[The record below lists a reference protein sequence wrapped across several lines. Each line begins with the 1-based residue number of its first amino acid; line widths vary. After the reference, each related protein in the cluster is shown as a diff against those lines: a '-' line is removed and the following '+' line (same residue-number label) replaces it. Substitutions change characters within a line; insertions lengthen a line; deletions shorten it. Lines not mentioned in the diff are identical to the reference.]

1 MTFTHAI
8 TRRPGKEMAAGITT
22 STLGPPDY
30 TKALDQ
36 FDAYVNTL
44 NHCGLSVTVLDPLE
58 GYPDA
63 HFVEDAAVVTP
74 DVALITNPGATSRK
88 GEVPSIAAA
97 LQHFRKTVWVQP
109 PGTIDGGDVLMVGR
123 HFFIGLSE
131 RTNEQGAR
139 QLGEAVTGF
148 GCTWTPV
155 PVAAGL
161 HFKSSVNAVSE
172 DTLLLTR
179 DFADHPALAGFH
191 RIVISPAGS
200 VCGEHPAGQRP
211 PDHAR
216 RVSRHA
222 AKAPGHGQAD
232 HRTGRQRIQ
241 ENGRRPDLPL
251 LEVLIPCQKIPA
263 DTRKAAISSGS
274 MAAGGGS
281 DN

>member
-1 MTFTHAI
+1 MPFTHAI

-191 RIVISPAGS
+191 RIVISPQEAYAGNTLR
-200 VCGEHPAGQRP
+200 VNGRLIMPAGFP
-211 PDHAR
+211 
-216 RVSRHA
+216 
-222 AKAPGHGQAD
+222 
-232 HRTGRQRIQ
+232 
-241 ENGRRPDLPL
+241 
-251 LEVLIPCQKIPA
+251 
-263 DTRKAAISSGS
+263 DTRQKLQAMGS
-274 MAAGGGS
+274 PIIELDVSEFRKMDGGLTCLS
-281 DN
+281 LRF